1 MNNSKK
7 SVILNIRKANLIGDK
22 AGLQVAFSG
31 AKNGVPSKFSKP
43 VKGLKIVSKSLDL
56 ESKGLTLSPKTDYTK
71 AKLTAKNL
79 NLSKGS
85 DSIELEVIDGV
96 PMTVITIGQSK
107 IGIGRDRKS
116 LKEYSWS
123 ELHELIGY
131 GQQVIDQLRF
141 PKNSSYV
148 DLFVYSKKNI
158 TLELK
163 CKSSPRKDAQMI
175 LLTGKE
181 KSFKINRV

>member
-7 SVILNIRKANLIGDK
+7 SVTLSIRKANLISDN

-43 VKGLKIVSKSLDL
+43 VKGLKIGSKSLDL

-71 AKLTAKNL
+71 AKLIAKNL

-96 PMTVITIGQSK
+96 PMTVITVGQSK
-107 IGIGRDRKS
+107 IGIGRNRKN

-123 ELHELIGY
+123 ELHEIIGY
-131 GQQVIDQLRF
+131 GEQVLAQLRF
-141 PKNSSYV
+141 GQNSSAVEFLVKSPKNV
-148 DLFVYSKKNI
+148 ILG
-158 TLELK
+158 LE
-163 CKSSPRKDAQMI
+163 CKSSPRKNMQMM

>member
-7 SVILNIRKANLIGDK
+7 SVTLNIRKANLTDNK
-22 AGLQVAFSG
+22 AQIKVLFSG
-31 AKNGVPSKFSKP
+31 AKNGLLSKFSKP
-43 VKGLKIVSKSLDL
+43 VKGLKIGSKSLDL
-56 ESKGLTLSPKTDYTK
+56 ESKGLTLSPQTDYTK

-107 IGIGRDRKS
+107 IGIGRNRKN

-123 ELHELIGY
+123 ELHEIIGY
-131 GQQVIDQLRF
+131 GEQVLDQLRF
-141 PKNSSYV
+141 GQNSSAVEFLVKSPKNV
-148 DLFVYSKKNI
+148 ILD
-158 TLELK
+158 LK
-163 CKSSPRKDAQMI
+163 CKSSPRKDMQMM

-181 KSFKINRV
+181 KSLKINRV

>member
-7 SVILNIRKANLIGDK
+7 SVTLSIRKANLINDK
-22 AGLQVAFSG
+22 AGLQVMFSG

-43 VKGLKIVSKSLDL
+43 VKGIKIGSKSLDL

-79 NLSKGS
+79 TLSKGS
-85 DSIELEVIDGV
+85 DSIDLEVVDGV

-107 IGIGRDRKS
+107 IGIGRDRKT

-123 ELHELIGY
+123 ELHEIIGY
-131 GQQVIDQLRF
+131 GDQIIEQLRF
-141 PKNSSYV
+141 GKNSSTV
-148 DLFVYSKKNI
+148 EFLSKSPKNVI
-158 TLELK
+158 LDLK
-163 CKSSPRKDAQMI
+163 CKSSPRKDMQMM

-181 KSFKINRV
+181 KSLKINRV

>member
-1 MNNSKK
+1 MK
-7 SVILNIRKANLIGDK
+7 SVTLNIRKSNLIGK
-22 AGLQVAFSG
+22 KSRLQVMFSG

-43 VKGLKIVSKSLDL
+43 VKGLEIGSNSLDL
-56 ESKGLTLSPKTDYTK
+56 ISKGQNITPKTDYTK

-96 PMTVITIGQSK
+96 PMTVITVGQSK
-107 IGIGRDRKS
+107 IGIGRNRKN

-123 ELHELIGY
+123 ELHEIIGY
-131 GQQVIDQLRF
+131 GEQVLDQLRF
-141 PKNSSYV
+141 GQNSSAVEFLVKSPKNV
-148 DLFVYSKKNI
+148 ILDLR
-158 TLELK
+158 
-163 CKSSPRKDAQMI
+163 CKSSPRKDMQMM

-181 KSFKINRV
+181 KSLKINRV